1 MSPRKRPMPEQT
13 VLVIVGGVAIAV
25 AVVVP
30 WLGWST
36 AARVDD
42 TVPRPGGPGN
52 LLSAFKEFGW
62 PSAATPWAVG
72 YLVAILVLA
81 GAVGFLVVDRRRR
94 RGPLA
99 ARIAELPT
107 DPAGLKRYTTGCG
120 PMIGH
125 VVGRNGT
132 SGPAVRMTI
141 EDQGTVV
148 AGPRTGKTSSI
159 AIPAARDWR
168 GPLLATSNK
177 SDIYDGI
184 RTHRERIGRVWL
196 FDPQGLAQQS
206 APTWWWN
213 PLEMATT
220 VSGARRLASIW
231 SHATRDAGAKTD
243 AYFDTAGEELLAQLI
258 LAAAWHPQR
267 AVTLVYDWASRPD
280 DMTPEDVL
288 RGVTGLEAMA
298 TGLASNRN
306 LPDKQRSGVYATA
319 QRAIAWLADPEIR
332 QWVTDPDGQR
342 PCWSAESLAHSTDT
356 LVSLSREGDASAAPL
371 VTSLTAAVLQAT
383 ERTAA
388 ATPGGRLRVPLL
400 GLLDEAANVCRW
412 RDLPDL
418 YSHYGSRGIVLVS
431 FFQSWAQMVAAFG
444 SEGAEKLWSS
454 ANVRVY
460 GGGVNDTTFLRRL
473 SELAGEHDELHWSS
487 SYTGPSG
494 LNGSGRRSRSDS
506 TQLRR
511 VATLDVATLGALPTG
526 HAFVVLSAARP
537 VVVRLVPYFARE
549 RNQKRA
555 RR

>member
-1 MSPRKRPMPEQT
+1 MSRKRPMPEQM
-13 VLVIVGGVAIAV
+13 VLMIVVAV
-25 AVVVP
+25 AVALVIVVP

-36 AARVDD
+36 AARLDD
-42 TVPRPGGPGN
+42 SVPAPGGPGN
-52 LLSAFKEFGW
+52 LLSQWRATGW
-62 PSAATPWAVG
+62 PPAATPWAIG
-72 YLVAILVLA
+72 YLVLIAALA
-81 GAVGFLVVDRRRR
+81 GAVLFLVGDRRRR

-99 ARIAELPT
+99 DKVRELPT
-107 DPAGLKRYTTGCG
+107 DPAGLKRYTSGTG
-120 PMIGH
+120 PFIGY
-125 VVGRNGT
+125 VLGRNGS
-132 SGPAVRMTI
+132 SGSALRMTL

-148 AGPRTGKTSSI
+148 AGPRTGKTTSI
-159 AIPAARDWR
+159 AIPAARAWR
-168 GPLLATSNK
+168 GPLLVTSNK
-177 SDIYDGI
+177 SDIFDGI
-184 RTHRERIGRVWL
+184 RQHRERLGRVWL
-196 FDPQGLAQQS
+196 FDPQGLAQQT

-231 SHATRDAGAKTD
+231 SNASRDAGAKTD

-267 AVTLVYDWASRPD
+267 AVSRVYDWASRPED
-280 DMTPEDVL
+280 PTPEEVL
-288 RGVTGLEAMA
+288 RTVPGFEAMA
-298 TGLASNRN
+298 TGLESNRN

-332 QWVTDPDGQR
+332 QWVEDPAGGR
-342 PCWSAESLAHSTDT
+342 PCWSAESLAQATDT
-356 LVSLSREGDASAAPL
+356 LVSLSREGEASAAPL

-400 GLLDEAANVCRW
+400 GLLDETANVCRW

-444 SEGAEKLWSS
+444 AEGAEKLWSS

-460 GGGVNDTTFLRRL
+460 GGGVSDTAFLRRL
-473 SELAGEHDELHWSS
+473 SEIAGEHDELHWSS
-487 SYTGPSG
+487 SYTGPLG
-494 LNGSGRRSRSDS
+494 GGSGRRSRSDS

-511 VATLDVATLGALPTG
+511 VSTLDVATLGALPPG

-537 VVVRLVPYFARE
+537 VVVRLVPYFAA
-549 RNQKRA
+549 NGHAKRG

>member
-1 MSPRKRPMPEQT
+1 MPEQT
-13 VLVIVGGVAIAV
+13 VLMIVVGVTVALAII
-25 AVVVP
+25 VP

-36 AARVDD
+36 AARFDES
-42 TVPRPGGPGN
+42 VPAPGGPGN
-52 LLSAFKEFGW
+52 VLSQWRATGW
-62 PSAATPWAVG
+62 PAAATPWAIG
-72 YLVAILVLA
+72 YLMLIAALA
-81 GAVGFLVVDRRRR
+81 GAVLFVVADRRRR

-99 ARIAELPT
+99 DKIAELPT
-107 DPAGLKRYTTGCG
+107 DPAGLKRYTSGTG
-120 PMIGH
+120 PFIGY
-125 VVGRNGT
+125 VLGRNGS
-132 SGPAVRMTI
+132 SGAALRMTL

-148 AGPRTGKTSSI
+148 AGPRTGKTTSI
-159 AIPAARDWR
+159 AIPAARAWR
-168 GPLLATSNK
+168 GPLLVTSNK
-177 SDIYDGI
+177 SDIFDGI
-184 RTHRERIGRVWL
+184 RQHRERLGRVWL
-196 FDPQGLAQQS
+196 FDPQGLAQQT

-220 VSGARRLASIW
+220 VNGARRLASIW
-231 SHATRDAGAKTD
+231 SNASRDAGAKTD

-267 AVTLVYDWASRPD
+267 VASRVYDWASRPED
-280 DMTPEDVL
+280 PTPEEVL
-288 RGVTGLEAMA
+288 RTVPGFEAMA
-298 TGLASNRN
+298 TGLESNRN

-332 QWVTDPDGQR
+332 QWVEDPSGER

-356 LVSLSREGDASAAPL
+356 LVSLSREGEASAAPL

-444 SEGAEKLWSS
+444 AEGAEKLWSS

-460 GGGVNDTTFLRRL
+460 GGGVSDTTFLRRL
-473 SELAGEHDELHWSS
+473 SEIAGEHDELHWSS
-487 SYTGPSG
+487 SYTGPLG
-494 LNGSGRRSRSDS
+494 GGSGRRSRSDS

-511 VATLDVATLGALPTG
+511 VSTLDVATLGALPPG

-537 VVVRLVPYFARE
+537 VVVRLVPYFAA
-549 RNQKRA
+549 NGHAKRG